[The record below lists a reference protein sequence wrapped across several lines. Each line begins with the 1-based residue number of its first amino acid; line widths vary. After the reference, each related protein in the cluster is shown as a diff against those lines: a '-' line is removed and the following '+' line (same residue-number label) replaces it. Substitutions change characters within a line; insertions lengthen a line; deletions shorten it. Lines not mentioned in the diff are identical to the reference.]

1 MRKQKGTFSSRKNYA
16 PTASV
21 FMYHGYQNFPTYINV
36 AKIIVLQKRQLKF
49 VLLLQQPV
57 L

>member
-36 AKIIVLQKRQLKF
+36 VKIIVLQKRQLKF